1 MKSWELWYLYGSPGN
16 YCVTLRNKR
25 TGNRKDL
32 TFLWH
37 SKKEMF
43 CILRQKH
50 NCIVS
55 HDFY

>member
-32 TFLWH
+32 TFLWY
-37 SKKEMF
+37 SKKRNV
-43 CILRQKH
+43 LRFKAKT
-50 NCIVS
+50 
-55 HDFY
+55 